1 MDGEVAESDAD
12 TRTRILEAGIDTL
25 ARFGSTKTSVQ
36 NVAEAAGLSRA
47 TLYRYFRDRSE
58 LLRAIRHHER
68 ESFSATV
75 LERVRAVRTLRDAVA
90 IMAEVA
96 AYRALR
102 YPAPAHAGDGD
113 PALVILTR
121 PSAALVHALIGP
133 HIEYAAATDQLMAGG
148 SAAQAVEWISV
159 CLSTVYW
166 LRDSGSVKLDDPAAI
181 GAYYADRICGGIVA
195 RGEAPKTV

>member
-1 MDGEVAESDAD
+1 MRQIDDIEVAEADAD
-12 TRTRILEAGIDTL
+12 TRTRILEAGVDMV
-25 ARFGSTKTSVQ
+25 ARFGSAKTSVQ

-47 TLYRYFRDRSE
+47 TLYRYFRDRAM
-58 LLRAIRHHER
+58 LLRAIRHYER

-75 LERVRAVRTLRDAVA
+75 RERVRTARTLRDAVA

-96 AYRALR
+96 AHRALR
-102 YPAPAHAGDGD
+102 YPTQAHSGDSD
-113 PALVILTR
+113 SALVALTR
-121 PSAALVHALIGP
+121 PSPALVHSLIGP
-133 HIEYAAATDQLMAGG
+133 HIEYAAATDQLMEGV

-195 RGEAPKTV
+195 

>member
-1 MDGEVAESDAD
+1 MDGEVADSDAD

-47 TLYRYFRDRSE
+47 TLYRYFRDRTG
-58 LLRAIRHHER
+58 LLREIRHYER

-75 LERVRAVRTLRDAVA
+75 LERVRAARTLRDAVA

-102 YPAPAHAGDGD
+102 YRIRVDSADSGS
-113 PALVILTR
+113 ALVVLTR
-121 PSAALVHALIGP
+121 PSAALVHTLIGP
-133 HIEYAAATDQLMAGG
+133 HIEYAAATDQLMTGL
-148 SAAQAVEWISV
+148 SAAQAAEWISV

-166 LRDSGSVKLDDPAAI
+166 LRDWESVKLDDPTAI
-181 GAYYADRICGGIVA
+181 GAYYADRICGGIMA
-195 RGEAPKTV
+195 REGA